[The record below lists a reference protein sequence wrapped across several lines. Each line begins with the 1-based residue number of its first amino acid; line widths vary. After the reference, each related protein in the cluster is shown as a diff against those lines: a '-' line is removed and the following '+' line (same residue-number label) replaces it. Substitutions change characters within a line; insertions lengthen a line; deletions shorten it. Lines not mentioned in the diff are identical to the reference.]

1 MYSGVTTTCSRDS
14 CVRFVLS
21 YRAPCSLSCSAQYRV
36 SYSVS
41 SLIAALEYPKRQ
53 GAQRA
58 AGPGDDREAQ
68 ARLDVGKPEKAVA
81 KAVDHIEE
89 RIEMRQRL
97 PERRQGMDRVE
108 KARQKSQRHD
118 QEILKRGELVEL
130 VRPDAGKESEHA
142 EDHAAEQGKCERP
155 QRMHRR
161 DRREPQGDE
170 EHAET
175 DRDSAHHS

>member
-1 MYSGVTTTCSRDS
+1 MYSGVTTTCSRDR

-21 YRAPCSLSCSAQYRV
+21 YRVPYSLSCSARYRV
-36 SYSVS
+36 SYSVPYS
-41 SLIAALEYPKRQ
+41 VSQLIAALEYPKRQ

-58 AGPGDDREAQ
+58 AGPGNDREAQ
-68 ARLDVGKPEKAVA
+68 ARLNVGKPEKAVA
-81 KAVDHIEE
+81 KTVDHIEE

-97 PERRQGMDRVE
+97 PERRQGVDRVE
-108 KARQKSQRHD
+108 NARQERQRHD

-130 VRPDAGKESEHA
+130 VRPDAGKEPEHA

-161 DRREPQGDE
+161 DRGEPQGDQ
-170 EHAET
+170 EHAQT
-175 DRDSAHHS
+175 DG